1 MRRWRGSNGPAS
13 LKGEEAVKGLGRS
26 GVEEMVLDAR
36 RWGRRRAASV
46 VWRGGDGGGFY
57 RVTLVS

>member
-36 RWGRRRAASV
+36 R
-46 VWRGGDGGGFY
+46 
-57 RVTLVS
+57 